1 MNNYSFVQ
9 IKPNG
14 SFLTIIDAK
23 NTPRYM
29 CFSNKMDA
37 FHCISYVSK
46 FRADHGSFPIIDL
59 SRPGEKFEIKAKSLG
74 TKRTPSSIAKYF
86 KVTSYDEN
94 DIDEEE
100 NDGEEEENDDDNRK
114 REEQLLRDFKHLES
128 QHDYATIKNR
138 IISGT
143 SWDWLIEINPNEVI
157 EPTNNE
163 GGFW

>member
-94 DIDEEE
+94 DIDAICAM
-100 NDGEEEENDDDNRK
+100 NNINILYVTNFSYVSRPNQDI
-114 REEQLLRDFKHLES
+114 Q
-128 QHDYATIKNR
+128 
-138 IISGT
+138 IILSAQELN
-143 SWDWLIEINPNEVI
+143 SNPNLYKYKKKLNDI
-157 EPTNNE
+157 
-163 GGFW
+163 FYK

>member
-1 MNNYSFVQ
+1 MVKYSFEGKHYKIV
-9 IKPNG
+9 I
-14 SFLTIIDAK
+14 T
-23 NTPRYM
+23 
-29 CFSNKMDA
+29 
-37 FHCISYVSK
+37 
-46 FRADHGSFPIIDL
+46 
-59 SRPGEKFEIKAKSLG
+59 
-74 TKRTPSSIAKYF
+74 
-86 KVTSYDEN
+86 
-94 DIDEEE
+94 
-100 NDGEEEENDDDNRK
+100 EEENDDDNRK

>member
-1 MNNYSFVQ
+1 MIKYSFEGKHYKIV
-9 IKPNG
+9 I
-14 SFLTIIDAK
+14 TD
-23 NTPRYM
+23 
-29 CFSNKMDA
+29 
-37 FHCISYVSK
+37 
-46 FRADHGSFPIIDL
+46 
-59 SRPGEKFEIKAKSLG
+59 
-74 TKRTPSSIAKYF
+74 
-86 KVTSYDEN
+86 
-94 DIDEEE
+94 
-100 NDGEEEENDDDNRK
+100 EENDDANRK